1 MIPGNVG
8 GPLKW
13 IFRRP
18 LDEVFGVT
26 NNKQG
31 TMTFQ
36 RLARYDW
43 QREAMPGED
52 SSGDV
57 RRAHGGRG

>member
-1 MIPGNVG
+1 MEVDFPTA
-8 GPLKW
+8 
-13 IFRRP
+13 

-36 RLARYDW
+36 RLAAFDW
-43 QREAMPGED
+43 PRSTRRRRVVWRR
-52 SSGDV
+52 SSPDGS
-57 RRAHGGRG
+57 